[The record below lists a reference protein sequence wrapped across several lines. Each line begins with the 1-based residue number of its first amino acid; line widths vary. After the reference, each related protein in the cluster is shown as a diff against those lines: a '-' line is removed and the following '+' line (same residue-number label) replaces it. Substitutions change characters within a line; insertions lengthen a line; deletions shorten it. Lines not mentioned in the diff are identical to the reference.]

1 MTTNQQQQRNS
12 SNNFNNF
19 NSNNDTN
26 NQSNNVSNNAQ
37 NQPIIKLETKIN
49 YSNKIEIIKNSNG
62 SKILCIADIR
72 GKSYCST

>member
-1 MTTNQQQQRNS
+1 MTTNQQQRNS
-12 SNNFNNF
+12 SGNFNNF
-19 NSNNDTN
+19 NSNNNSNNQTN
-26 NQSNNVSNNAQ
+26 NVNNTTQ

-72 GKSYCST
+72 GKFY